1 MTFLNGARAWLIV
14 ALFCFFGGAI
24 AQGLIAVPERRIVT
38 DLTGTLSEQEQNALT
53 QKLQQFE
60 SRKGSQI
67 AVLVV
72 STTAPETI
80 EQYALRVSDT
90 WKLGRKG
97 VDDGALLLV
106 AKDDRKLRI
115 ETRYGLEGPLPDAIA
130 KRIIAEVIT
139 PLFKHGD
146 FYGGIDAGV
155 DRILKVVDGEPLP
168 APQKQG
174 YNEDSWLSA
183 LPLVIL
189 LAFVSGAIFR
199 AIFGRFFGS
208 IIAGGVT
215 GVITW
220 IVLSVLGVAAVAGIL
235 AFLFNLFA
243 GAVSPMN
250 GWSNGPRPP
259 GRGRHGG
266 TTGGPWGGWGGG
278 YGGGGGSSGDFGGG
292 GGGLGGGGGASGE
305 W

>member
-1 MTFLNGARAWLIV
+1 MTTLNAARAWLFA
-14 ALFCFFGGAI
+14 ALFCFLGSVF
-24 AQGLIAVPERRIVT
+24 AQNLVAVPERRIVT
-38 DLTGTLSEQEQNALT
+38 DLTGTLSEQEQSALT
-53 QKLQQFE
+53 QKLQMFE

-67 AVLVV
+67 AVLIVP
-72 STTAPETI
+72 TTQPETI

-97 VDDGALLLV
+97 VDDGALLVV

-168 APQKQG
+168 APQKQS

-220 IVLSVLGVAAVAGIL
+220 IVLSVFGVAAVAGIL

-243 GAVSPMN
+243 GAVSPVN
-250 GWSNGPRPP
+250 GWSS
-259 GRGRHGG
+259 RGRHGG
-266 TTGGPWGGWGGG
+266 PTGGPWGGWGGG
-278 YGGGGGSSGDFGGG
+278 YGGGGWGGGSSGDFGGG

>member
-1 MTFLNGARAWLIV
+1 MTRLDVSRAWLFT
-14 ALFCFFGGAI
+14 ALLFLLSGAF
-24 AQGLIAVPERRIVT
+24 AQDLIAVPERRIVT
-38 DLTGTLSEQEQNALT
+38 DLSGTLSEQQQNALT
-53 QKLQQFE
+53 QKLLAFE

-67 AVLVV
+67 AVLIVP
-72 STTAPETI
+72 TTQPEAI
-80 EQYALRVSDT
+80 EQYALRVSDA

-106 AKDDRKLRI
+106 AKDDRRLRI

-130 KRIIAEVIT
+130 KRIIAEVIA

-146 FYGGIDAGV
+146 FFGGIDAGV

-174 YNEDSWLSA
+174 YNEDEWLSA

-199 AIFGRFFGS
+199 AMFGRFFGS
-208 IIAGGVT
+208 LVAGSVTALIA
-215 GVITW
+215 W
-220 IVLSVLGVAAVAGIL
+220 IVLSVLGAAAIAGLL

-243 GAVSPMN
+243 GAVGGAS
-250 GWSNGPRPP
+250 GWSSHRRN
-259 GRGRHGG
+259 
-266 TTGGPWGGWGGG
+266 GGPMGGNWGGWGGG
-278 YGGGGGSSGDFGGG
+278 SGGSSGDFGGG
-292 GGGLGGGGGASGE
+292 GGGLGGGGGASGD

>member
-1 MTFLNGARAWLIV
+1 MTRLEVSRAWLFV
-14 ALFCFFGGAI
+14 ALLFLLSGAF
-24 AQGLIAVPERRIVT
+24 AQDLIAVPERRIVT
-38 DLTGTLSEQEQNALT
+38 DLSGTLSEQQQNALT
-53 QKLQQFE
+53 QKLLAFE

-67 AVLVV
+67 AVLIVP
-72 STTAPETI
+72 TTQPEAI
-80 EQYALRVSDT
+80 EQYALRVSDA

-106 AKDDRKLRI
+106 AKGDRRLRI

-130 KRIIAEVIT
+130 KRIIAEVIA

-146 FYGGIDAGV
+146 FFGGIDAGV
-155 DRILKVVDGEPLP
+155 DRILKVIDGEPLP

-174 YNEDSWLSA
+174 YNEDDWLGA

-199 AIFGRFFGS
+199 AMFGRFFGS
-208 IIAGGVT
+208 LVAGSVT
-215 GVITW
+215 ALITW
-220 IVLSVLGVAAVAGIL
+220 IVLTVLGAAAIAGLL

-243 GAVSPMN
+243 GAVGGAN
-250 GWSNGPRPP
+250 GWSSHR
-259 GRGRHGG
+259 RYGG
-266 TTGGPWGGWGGG
+266 TGGDWGGWGGG
-278 YGGGGGSSGDFGGG
+278 SGGSSGDFGGG
-292 GGGLGGGGGASGE
+292 GGGLGGGGGASGD

>member
-1 MTFLNGARAWLIV
+1 MTRLDVSRAWLFV
-14 ALFCFFGGAI
+14 TLLFLLSGAF
-24 AQGLIAVPERRIVT
+24 AQGRVAVPERRIVT
-38 DLTGTLSEQEQNALT
+38 DLSGTLSAQQQNALT
-53 QKLQQFE
+53 QKLLAFE

-67 AVLVV
+67 AVLIVP
-72 STTAPETI
+72 TTQPEAI
-80 EQYALRVSDT
+80 EQYALRVSDA

-106 AKDDRKLRI
+106 AKDDRRLRI
-115 ETRYGLEGPLPDAIA
+115 EPRYGLEGPLPDAIA
-130 KRIIAEVIT
+130 KRIIAEVIA

-146 FYGGIDAGV
+146 FFGGIDAGV

-174 YNEDSWLSA
+174 YNEDDWLSA

-199 AIFGRFFGS
+199 AMFGRFFGS
-208 IIAGGVT
+208 LVAGSVT
-215 GVITW
+215 GLITW
-220 IVLSVLGVAAVAGIL
+220 IVLTVLGAAAIAGLL

-243 GAVSPMN
+243 GAVGGAN
-250 GWSNGPRPP
+250 GWSSHR
-259 GRGRHGG
+259 RDGG
-266 TTGGPWGGWGGG
+266 TGGDWGGWGGG
-278 YGGGGGSSGDFGGG
+278 SGGSSGDFGGG
-292 GGGLGGGGGASGE
+292 GGGMGGGGGASGD

>member
-1 MTFLNGARAWLIV
+1 MNAARAWLLA
-14 ALFCFFGGAI
+14 ALL
-24 AQGLIAVPERRIVT
+24 GLIGSAFAQNLLAVPERRIVS
-38 DLTGTLSEQEQNALT
+38 DLTGTLDAQQQSALT
-53 QKLQQFE
+53 EKLRALE
-60 SRKGSQI
+60 TRKGSQV
-67 AVLVV
+67 AVLIVP
-72 STTAPETI
+72 TTEPETI

-97 VDDGALLLV
+97 VDDGALLV
-106 AKDDRKLRI
+106 IAKNDRKLRI
-115 ETRYGLEGPLPDAIA
+115 ETRYGLEGPMPDAVA

-155 DRILKVVDGEPLP
+155 DRMVKVVDGEPLP
-168 APQKQG
+168 APQPQG
-174 YNEDSWLSA
+174 YNDDSWLSA
-183 LPLVIL
+183 LPIVIM

-215 GVITW
+215 GLITW
-220 IVLSVLGVAAVAGIL
+220 VILSVMGVAAIAGIL

-250 GWSNGPRPP
+250 GWSNR
-259 GRGRHGG
+259 GRGGG
-266 TTGGPWGGWGGG
+266 MGGGWGGWGGG
-278 YGGGGGSSGDFGGG
+278 YGGGGWGGGSSGDFGGG
-292 GGGLGGGGGASGE
+292 GGGMGGGGGASGE

>member
-1 MTFLNGARAWLIV
+1 MTRLEVSRAWLFA
-14 ALFCFFGGAI
+14 ALLFLLSGAF
-24 AQGLIAVPERRIVT
+24 AQDLIAVPERRIVT
-38 DLTGTLSEQEQNALT
+38 DLSGTLSEQQQNALT
-53 QKLQQFE
+53 QKLLAFE

-67 AVLVV
+67 AVLIVP
-72 STTAPETI
+72 TTQPEAI
-80 EQYALRVSDT
+80 EQYALRVSDA

-106 AKDDRKLRI
+106 AKGDRRLRI

-130 KRIIAEVIT
+130 KRIIAEVIA

-146 FYGGIDAGV
+146 FFGGIDAGV
-155 DRILKVVDGEPLP
+155 DRILKVIDGEPLP

-174 YNEDSWLSA
+174 YNEDEWLGA

-199 AIFGRFFGS
+199 AMFGRFFGS
-208 IIAGGVT
+208 LVAGSVT
-215 GVITW
+215 ALITW
-220 IVLSVLGVAAVAGIL
+220 IVLTVLGAAAIAGLL

-243 GAVSPMN
+243 GAVGGAN
-250 GWSNGPRPP
+250 GWSSHR
-259 GRGRHGG
+259 RYGG
-266 TTGGPWGGWGGG
+266 TGGDWGGWGGG
-278 YGGGGGSSGDFGGG
+278 SGGSSGDFGGG
-292 GGGLGGGGGASGE
+292 GGGLGGGGGASGD

>member
-1 MTFLNGARAWLIV
+1 MTRLEVSRAWLFV
-14 ALFCFFGGAI
+14 ALLFLLSGAF
-24 AQGLIAVPERRIVT
+24 AQDLIAVPERRIVT
-38 DLTGTLSEQEQNALT
+38 DLSGTLSEQQQNALT
-53 QKLQQFE
+53 QKLLAFE

-67 AVLVV
+67 AVLIVP
-72 STTAPETI
+72 TTQPEAI
-80 EQYALRVSDT
+80 EQYALRVSDA

-106 AKDDRKLRI
+106 AKDDRRLRI

-130 KRIIAEVIT
+130 KRIIAEVIA

-146 FYGGIDAGV
+146 FFGGIDAGV

-174 YNEDSWLSA
+174 YNEDDWLGA

-199 AIFGRFFGS
+199 AMFGRFFGS
-208 IIAGGVT
+208 LVAGSVT
-215 GVITW
+215 ALITW
-220 IVLSVLGVAAVAGIL
+220 IVLTVLGAAAIAGLL

-243 GAVSPMN
+243 GAVGGAN
-250 GWSNGPRPP
+250 GWSSHR
-259 GRGRHGG
+259 RYGG
-266 TTGGPWGGWGGG
+266 TGGDWGGWGGG
-278 YGGGGGSSGDFGGG
+278 SGGSSGDFGGG
-292 GGGLGGGGGASGE
+292 GGGLGGGGGASGD

>member
-1 MTFLNGARAWLIV
+1 MTRLEVSRAWLFV
-14 ALFCFFGGAI
+14 ALLFLLSGAF
-24 AQGLIAVPERRIVT
+24 AQDLIAVPERRIVT
-38 DLTGTLSEQEQNALT
+38 DLSGTLSEQQQNALT
-53 QKLQQFE
+53 QKLLAFE

-67 AVLVV
+67 AVLIVP
-72 STTAPETI
+72 TTQPEAI
-80 EQYALRVSDT
+80 EQYALRVSDA

-106 AKDDRKLRI
+106 AKDDRRLRI

-130 KRIIAEVIT
+130 KRIIAEVIA

-146 FYGGIDAGV
+146 FFGGIDAGV
-155 DRILKVVDGEPLP
+155 DRILKVIDGEPLP

-174 YNEDSWLSA
+174 YNEDDWLGA

-199 AIFGRFFGS
+199 AMFGRFFGS
-208 IIAGGVT
+208 LVAGSVT
-215 GVITW
+215 ALITW
-220 IVLSVLGVAAVAGIL
+220 IVLTVLGAAAIAGLL

-243 GAVSPMN
+243 GAVGGAN
-250 GWSNGPRPP
+250 GWSSHR
-259 GRGRHGG
+259 RYGG
-266 TTGGPWGGWGGG
+266 TGGDWGGWGGG
-278 YGGGGGSSGDFGGG
+278 SGGSSGDFGGG
-292 GGGLGGGGGASGE
+292 GGGLGGGGGASGD

>member
-1 MTFLNGARAWLIV
+1 MNAARAWLLA
-14 ALFCFFGGAI
+14 ALLFPIGSAF
-24 AQGLIAVPERRIVT
+24 AQKLISVPERRVVT
-38 DLTGTLSEQEQNALT
+38 DLTGTLSEQQQSALT

-67 AVLVV
+67 AVLIVP
-72 STTAPETI
+72 TTQPEPI

-97 VDDGALLLV
+97 VDDGALLLI

-130 KRIIAEVIT
+130 KRIIAEVIA

-155 DRILKVVDGEPLP
+155 DRVLKVVDGEPLP
-168 APQKQG
+168 APQKQS

-215 GVITW
+215 GLIAWV
-220 IVLSVLGVAAVAGIL
+220 VLSVLGVAAVAGIL
-235 AFLFNLFA
+235 AFIFNLFA
-243 GAVSPMN
+243 GAVSPVD
-250 GWSNGPRPP
+250 GWSNGPGLPR
-259 GRGRHGG
+259 RGGY
-266 TTGGPWGGWGGG
+266 GGPWGGNGGG
-278 YGGGGGSSGDFGGG
+278 GWGGGGSSGGFGGG
-292 GGGLGGGGGASGE
+292 GGGMGGGGGASGD

>member
-1 MTFLNGARAWLIV
+1 MTRLNASRAWLFV
-14 ALFCFFGGAI
+14 ALLFLLSGAF
-24 AQGLIAVPERRIVT
+24 AQDRVAVPERRIVT
-38 DLTGTLSEQEQNALT
+38 DLSGTLSEQQQNALT
-53 QKLQQFE
+53 QKLLAFE

-67 AVLVV
+67 AVLIVP
-72 STTAPETI
+72 TTQPEAI
-80 EQYALRVSDT
+80 EQYALRVSDA

-106 AKDDRKLRI
+106 AKDDRRLRI

-130 KRIIAEVIT
+130 KRIIAEVIA

-146 FYGGIDAGV
+146 FFGGIDAGV

-174 YNEDSWLSA
+174 YNEDDWLGA

-199 AIFGRFFGS
+199 AMFGRFFGS
-208 IIAGGVT
+208 LVAGSVT
-215 GVITW
+215 GLISW
-220 IVLSVLGVAAVAGIL
+220 IVLSVLGAAAIAGLL

-243 GAVSPMN
+243 GAVGGAN
-250 GWSNGPRPP
+250 GWSSHR
-259 GRGRHGG
+259 RDGG
-266 TTGGPWGGWGGG
+266 TGGDWGGWGGG
-278 YGGGGGSSGDFGGG
+278 SGGSSGDFGGG
-292 GGGLGGGGGASGE
+292 GGGLGGGGGASGD

>member
-1 MTFLNGARAWLIV
+1 MTRLEVSRAWLFA
-14 ALFCFFGGAI
+14 ALLFLLSGAF
-24 AQGLIAVPERRIVT
+24 AQDLIAVPERRIVT
-38 DLTGTLSEQEQNALT
+38 DLSGTLSEQQQNALT
-53 QKLQQFE
+53 QKLLAFE

-67 AVLVV
+67 AVLIVP
-72 STTAPETI
+72 TTQPEAI
-80 EQYALRVSDT
+80 EQYALRVSDA

-106 AKDDRKLRI
+106 AKGDRRLRI

-130 KRIIAEVIT
+130 KRIIAEVIA

-146 FYGGIDAGV
+146 FFGGIDAGV
-155 DRILKVVDGEPLP
+155 DRILKVIDGEPLP

-174 YNEDSWLSA
+174 YNEDDWLGA

-199 AIFGRFFGS
+199 AMFGRFFGS
-208 IIAGGVT
+208 LVAGSVT
-215 GVITW
+215 ALITW
-220 IVLSVLGVAAVAGIL
+220 IVLTVLGAAAIAGLL

-243 GAVSPMN
+243 GAVGGAN
-250 GWSNGPRPP
+250 GWSSHR
-259 GRGRHGG
+259 RYGG
-266 TTGGPWGGWGGG
+266 TGGDWGGWGGG
-278 YGGGGGSSGDFGGG
+278 SGGSSGDFGGG
-292 GGGLGGGGGASGE
+292 GGGLGGGGGASGD

>member
-1 MTFLNGARAWLIV
+1 MSRAWLFV
-14 ALFCFFGGAI
+14 TLLFLLSGAF
-24 AQGLIAVPERRIVT
+24 AQDLIAVPERRIVT
-38 DLTGTLSEQEQNALT
+38 DLSGTLSEQQQNALT
-53 QKLQQFE
+53 QKLLAFE

-67 AVLVV
+67 AVLIVP
-72 STTAPETI
+72 TTQPEAI
-80 EQYALRVSDT
+80 EQYALRVSDA

-106 AKDDRKLRI
+106 AKDDRRLRI

-130 KRIIAEVIT
+130 KRIIAEVIA

-146 FYGGIDAGV
+146 FFGGIDAGV

-174 YNEDSWLSA
+174 YNEDEWLSA

-199 AIFGRFFGS
+199 AMFGRFFGS
-208 IIAGGVT
+208 LVAASVT
-215 GVITW
+215 ALITW
-220 IVLSVLGVAAVAGIL
+220 IVLSVLGAAAIAGIL

-243 GAVSPMN
+243 GAAGIAN

-259 GRGRHGG
+259 GRGRY
-266 TTGGPWGGWGGG
+266 GGPMGGDW
-278 YGGGGGSSGDFGGG
+278 GGGGSGGSSGGFGGG
-292 GGGLGGGGGASGE
+292 GGGLGGGGGASGD

>member
-1 MTFLNGARAWLIV
+1 MTRLDVSRAWLFV
-14 ALFCFFGGAI
+14 TLLFLLSGAF
-24 AQGLIAVPERRIVT
+24 AQDRVAVPERRIVT
-38 DLTGTLSEQEQNALT
+38 DLSGTLSEQQQNALT
-53 QKLQQFE
+53 QKLLAFE

-67 AVLVV
+67 AVLIVP
-72 STTAPETI
+72 TTQPEAI
-80 EQYALRVSDT
+80 EQYALRVSDA

-106 AKDDRKLRI
+106 AKGDRRLRI

-130 KRIIAEVIT
+130 KRIIAEVIA

-146 FYGGIDAGV
+146 FFGGIDAGV

-174 YNEDSWLSA
+174 YNEDEWLGA

-189 LAFVSGAIFR
+189 LAFVAGAIFR
-199 AIFGRFFGS
+199 AMFGRFFGS
-208 IIAGGVT
+208 LVAGGVT
-215 GVITW
+215 GLISW
-220 IVLSVLGVAAVAGIL
+220 IALSVLGAAAIAGLL

-243 GAVSPMN
+243 GAVGGAN
-250 GWSNGPRPP
+250 GWSSHR
-259 GRGRHGG
+259 RYGG
-266 TTGGPWGGWGGG
+266 TGGDWGGWGGG
-278 YGGGGGSSGDFGGG
+278 SGGSSGDFGGG
-292 GGGLGGGGGASGE
+292 GGGMGGGGGASGD

>member
-1 MTFLNGARAWLIV
+1 MTRLDVSRAWLFV
-14 ALFCFFGGAI
+14 TLLFLLSGAF
-24 AQGLIAVPERRIVT
+24 AQDRVAVPERRIVT
-38 DLTGTLSEQEQNALT
+38 DLSGTLSEQQQNALT
-53 QKLQQFE
+53 QKLLAFE

-67 AVLVV
+67 AVLIVP
-72 STTAPETI
+72 TTQPEAI
-80 EQYALRVSDT
+80 EQYALRVSDA

-106 AKDDRKLRI
+106 AKDDRRLRI

-130 KRIIAEVIT
+130 KRIIAEVIA

-146 FYGGIDAGV
+146 FFGGIDAGV

-174 YNEDSWLSA
+174 YNEDEWLSA

-199 AIFGRFFGS
+199 AMFGRFFGS
-208 IIAGGVT
+208 LVAGSVT
-215 GVITW
+215 GLITW
-220 IVLSVLGVAAVAGIL
+220 IVLTVLGAAAIAGLL

-243 GAVSPMN
+243 GAVGGAN
-250 GWSNGPRPP
+250 GWSSHR
-259 GRGRHGG
+259 RYGG
-266 TTGGPWGGWGGG
+266 TGGDWGGWGGG
-278 YGGGGGSSGDFGGG
+278 SGGSSGDFGGG
-292 GGGLGGGGGASGE
+292 GGGLGGGGGASGD

>member
-1 MTFLNGARAWLIV
+1 MTRLDVSRAWLFV
-14 ALFCFFGGAI
+14 ALLFLLSGAF
-24 AQGLIAVPERRIVT
+24 AQDLIAVPERRIVT
-38 DLTGTLSEQEQNALT
+38 DLSGTLSEQQQNALT
-53 QKLQQFE
+53 QKLLAFE

-67 AVLVV
+67 AVLIVP
-72 STTAPETI
+72 TTQPEAI
-80 EQYALRVSDT
+80 EQYALRVSDA

-106 AKDDRKLRI
+106 AKGDRRLRI

-130 KRIIAEVIT
+130 KRIIAEVIA

-146 FYGGIDAGV
+146 FFGGIDAGV

-174 YNEDSWLSA
+174 YNEDEWLSA

-199 AIFGRFFGS
+199 AMFGRFFGS
-208 IIAGGVT
+208 LVAASVT
-215 GVITW
+215 ALITW
-220 IVLSVLGVAAVAGIL
+220 IVLSVLGAAAIAGLL

-243 GAVSPMN
+243 GAVGGAN
-250 GWSNGPRPP
+250 GWSSSPGPP
-259 GRGRHGG
+259 GRHGG
-266 TTGGPWGGWGGG
+266 PMGGNWGGWGGG
-278 YGGGGGSSGDFGGG
+278 SGGSSGGFGGG
-292 GGGLGGGGGASGE
+292 GGGLGGGGGASGD